1 MMGAFRPAR
10 LSVRLPVFLSVRLSV
25 PRSISWLRS
34 PLRLSVATLATL
46 LFTACPTPAKTGQGP
61 VPTTA
66 PTTAAPATAGTTTAA
81 PPAAA
86 TQTGGALE
94 SGEGSDGEEAQ
105 NGGHR
110 QHIAGQFDYYVLSL
124 SWSPQFCATR
134 GKQARPDD
142 TQCGAGASFGFVLHG
157 LWPQYAAQGYPESC
171 AVPGPLDATL
181 VQRLVR
187 IMPSQRLVQH
197 EWQKHG
203 TCSGLSAER
212 YFTAAESLFAALR
225 IPPRYQKPT
234 APVQTTPA
242 ELRQELVTAN
252 PGLLPDSLA
261 IYCRG
266 PMLREVRI
274 CYSKDLK
281 PQRCAAT
288 VHDGC
293 PRAGITVLPTL
304 AAVTAS
310 P

>member
-1 MMGAFRPAR
+1 MLAKMIWNNLPTGARAAASVALLFSFAACTRP
-10 LSVRLPVFLSVRLSV
+10 LPSV
-25 PRSISWLRS
+25 PAPSR
-34 PLRLSVATLATL
+34 AAD
-46 LFTACPTPAKTGQGP
+46 AETPAEPAEPSTPPGVKH
-61 VPTTA
+61 VP
-66 PTTAAPATAGTTTAA
+66 G
-81 PPAAA
+81 
-86 TQTGGALE
+86 
-94 SGEGSDGEEAQ
+94 
-105 NGGHR
+105 R
-110 QHIAGQFDYYVLSL
+110 FDYYVLSL
-124 SWSPQFCATR
+124 SWSPQHCATR
-134 GKQARPDD
+134 GKQARSDD
-142 TQCGAGASFGFVLHG
+142 PQCGDGVAFGFVVHG
-157 LWPQYAAQGYPESC
+157 LWPQYEKGYPESC
-171 AVPGPLDATL
+171 LVAKAVDASL
-181 VQRLVR
+181 VKRLLR
-187 IMPSQRLVQH
+187 IIPSPRLIQH

-293 PRAGITVLPTL
+293 PRAGITVLPTQ